1 MRGGGGGDPSPARI
15 LPPLAD
21 PQFAMDPPYAGRS
34 APPPASA
41 VFALF
46 FFFFVCLLLRVCGGG
61 GGSGLAAPSGGAR
74 SVCSGDESAVP
85 AV

>member
-1 MRGGGGGDPSPARI
+1 MRGGGDPSPARI
-15 LPPLAD
+15 RPSR
-21 PQFAMDPPYAGRS
+21 RS
-34 APPPASA
+34 PIRHGSTLRRSVSAAPASA

-46 FFFFVCLLLRVCGGG
+46 FLLLLLLLRVCGGG
-61 GGSGLAAPSGGAR
+61 DGSGLAAASGGAR

>member
-15 LPPLAD
+15 RPSR
-21 PQFAMDPPYAGRS
+21 RS
-34 APPPASA
+34 PIRHGSTLRRSVSAAPASA

-46 FFFFVCLLLRVCGGG
+46 FFLLLLLRVCGGG
-61 GGSGLAAPSGGAR
+61 DGSGLAAASGGAR